1 MLSGLFYFQVR
12 RIKIGGTY
20 HNRRIMIGDPT
31 HNRLATLGGTPLATL
46 GRDPPSG
53 RVIKRCRQH
62 YGCRRLYPA
71 TRDTS
76 HPRSVPRRDSR
87 SLQGR
92 RLGILQV
99 PNRRPYPVDYRPAPH
114 LVVVLRR
121 NCARTAVRE
130 AVPASRNFIQL
141 HAAPRLPSVVCS
153 AVRLYSYLVICPLR
167 TLQQRRR
174 NVLKGHSHA
183 R

>member
-1 MLSGLFYFQVR
+1 MLSGLFYSPPR
-12 RIKIGGTY
+12 RM
-20 HNRRIMIGDPT
+20 MIGDPT
-31 HNRLATLGGTPLATL
+31 HDRLATLGGTPLATL

-53 RVIKRCRQH
+53 RVIKRCRQT

-130 AVPASRNFIQL
+130 AVPASRIFIQL
-141 HAAPRLPSVVCS
+141 HATLIRGQDSRWSCVYLPLVVRTTPPLIGGKAPR
-153 AVRLYSYLVICPLR
+153 
-167 TLQQRRR
+167 RRWLGR
-174 NVLKGHSHA
+174 ESGAAL
-183 R
+183 